1 MLLYKKKHL
10 TGNVHILGHSLT
22 VLISRAVLLKK
33 KKKRAKPHI
42 QSPTGHVY
50 SFHHS
55 PFKVV
60 IAGPQKH
67 INISC
72 CHHYNH
78 LKVLSASELTFI
90 CLHFHKASNEKNSP
104 ASHLYIASHSFAI
117 VAFEHQLHPSQSVHG
132 HNETRILLILH
143 VGFKI

>member
-1 MLLYKKKHL
+1 MTRFAHTCSFIKKHL

-22 VLISRAVLLKK
+22 VLISRAVLLK

-90 CLHFHKASNEKNSP
+90 CLHFHKASNEKIPPLLTFILQATALPSSP
-104 ASHLYIASHSFAI
+104 LNISFIPRRAFMAI
-117 VAFEHQLHPSQSVHG
+117 MKPAYS
-132 HNETRILLILH
+132 
-143 VGFKI
+143 